1 MTHALLLALAMIA
14 ASATTP
20 ATSAAAAPA
29 SARRMDRPRA
39 GSQAIK
45 VSSPDGR
52 VATVFWVDVDGAPG
66 YQIDWNGRTVLAP
79 SRLGLVRDDESFALG
94 LRWLSTSRAERVED
108 RYELLTSKRRLNDY
122 RANRVVCHLESAA
135 HRKLDIVFQV
145 SNDGVAFRYVFPD
158 TSAEVRT
165 IQEELTSFHFLP
177 GTRAWLQ
184 PIAGARSGWQ
194 QSNPSFEEYYEQAI
208 PVGTPAPF
216 GNGWMYPGLFR
227 SGDTWLL
234 VSETAVGRHYSGTR
248 LGTASPGGVY
258 RVAFPDPRETIGTEP
273 VAPHS
278 TLPWRTPWRLVVVG
292 GLKTIAESTLGTDLA
307 DPPAP
312 VAMRAAPGAVP
323 APSALRT
330 APGAESTGVRA
341 APGSPTGA
349 VADTPIVPG
358 KASWS
363 WPLLGDP
370 NTTRAVQQQ
379 FVDYAAEMGW
389 RYTLVDA
396 LWDTQIG
403 YDSLQA
409 LVEYARPKG
418 VRILVWYNSAGDW
431 NTTPQTPRDRML
443 THASRI
449 AEFDRLQAIGV
460 AGLKIDFFGGDGQ
473 AFVNYYQDIL
483 DDAAPYGFLMN
494 FHGATLPRGWER
506 TYPHLMTMEGVRG
519 LESETFEQANAD
531 RAPQHET
538 MLPFTRNVFDPMD
551 FTPMVLDQLPRTQ
564 RRTTSA
570 FELATAVLFTSGI
583 THYAEVP
590 AGMARVPDYVRAYIR
605 GIPSVWDDVRF
616 LDGYP
621 GQYVVLARRAGSK
634 WWIAGINGADT
645 ARTVTLDL
653 RGLKAHGTGT
663 LITDGDGGN
672 LSFRRASLPADARAL
687 RITLQP
693 RGGFAAVVQ

>member
-1 MTHALLLALAMIA
+1 MTHALLLVLAMIA
-14 ASATTP
+14 MSGATRGP
-20 ATSAAAAPA
+20 SGAPA
-29 SARRMDRPRA
+29 PNRRADRP
-39 GSQAIK
+39 QARTQAVK
-45 VSSPDGR
+45 LSSPDGHLA
-52 VATVFWVDVDGAPG
+52 ATFWVDIEGGPG
-66 YQIDWNGRTVLAP
+66 YQIERDGRTVLAP
-79 SRLGLVRDDESFALG
+79 SLLGLVRDDDDFALG
-94 LRWLSTSRAERVED
+94 LRWISTSKPERVED
-108 RYELLTSKRRLNDY
+108 RYELLTSKRRLNVY
-122 RANRVVCHLESAA
+122 RANRLIFHLASTAG
-135 HRKLDIVFQV
+135 RKLDIVFQV

-158 TSAEVRT
+158 TSATEHSLRREV
-165 IQEELTSFHFLP
+165 TSFHFLP
-177 GTRAWLQ
+177 DTRAWLQ
-184 PIAGARSGWQ
+184 PVAAAQSGWQ
-194 QSNPSFEEYYEQAI
+194 RSNPSFEEYYEQGIA
-208 PVGTPAPF
+208 VGTPAPF
-216 GNGWMYPGLFR
+216 GNGWMYPALFR

-234 VSETAVGRHYSGTR
+234 VSEAGLGRHYPGTR
-248 LGTASPGGVY
+248 LGTESPGGEY
-258 RVAFPDPRETIGTEP
+258 RVAFPDPRETIGSEP
-273 VAPHS
+273 VTPHA

-292 GLKTIAESTLGTDLA
+292 SLRTIAESTLGTDLA
-307 DPPAP
+307 DPPA
-312 VAMRAAPGAVP
+312 ARASALRAAPG
-323 APSALRT
+323 T
-330 APGAESTGVRA
+330 ASTVRA
-341 APGSPTGA
+341 APGSPTRG
-349 VADTPIVPG
+349 VADATIVPG

-370 NTTRAVQQQ
+370 NTTLAVQQQ

-403 YDSLQA
+403 YDSLMA
-409 LVEYARPKG
+409 LVDYARPKG

-473 AFVNYYQDIL
+473 AFMNYYQDIL

-506 TYPHLMTMEGVRG
+506 TYPHLMTMEGIRG
-519 LESETFEQANAD
+519 LEYETFEQPNAD

-551 FTPMVLDQLPRTQ
+551 FTPMVLDRLPRTQ

-583 THYAEVP
+583 THYAEIP
-590 AGMARVPDYVRAYIR
+590 AGMAKVPDYVRTFIR

-616 LDGYP
+616 LDGFP
-621 GQYVVLARRAGSK
+621 GRYVVLARRAGNT
-634 WWIAGINGADT
+634 WWLAGINGADS
-645 ARTVTLDL
+645 ARALTLDL
-653 RGLKAHGTGT
+653 RSLKAHGTGT

-672 LSFRRASLPADARAL
+672 LSFRHESVSVRAGKPL
-687 RITLQP
+687 RITLEP
-693 RGGFAAVVQ
+693 RGGFVAVLE